1 MPLIN
6 NTGLSSDVYGIV
18 ERLES
23 ERGDT
28 AKLLLQLQVS
38 DFTILTLKW
47 FTRFLMV
54 HF

>member
-1 MPLIN
+1 MPLNN
-6 NTGLSSDVYGIV
+6 NTGLSFDVYGVV

-38 DFTILTLKW
+38 EFTILTLKW
-47 FTRFLMV
+47 FTRLLMI